1 MLCKALLSAGYRCHV
16 QGQERGDS
24 VHCGPQGPG
33 ERLFRKAQKG
43 RELGFF
49 STRH

>member
-24 VHCGPQGPG
+24 VHSGLQSPG
-33 ERLFRKAQKG
+33 EPFRKAQKG